1 MVSRHPCWAGGPAP
15 SHSVA
20 QASVTTKVLI
30 PKVMGETPKTAM
42 RTTKGL
48 IQAQC
53 KPRILK
59 PYNVIFAM
67 GRPQTLTILKLFGE
81 KKIKFETKVHNLTQ
95 IELQSLL
102 KELIQQED

>member
-1 MVSRHPCWAGGPAP
+1 
-15 SHSVA
+15 
-20 QASVTTKVLI
+20 
-30 PKVMGETPKTAM
+30 MGETPKTAM

-102 KELIQQED
+102 KELIQQEDKGL